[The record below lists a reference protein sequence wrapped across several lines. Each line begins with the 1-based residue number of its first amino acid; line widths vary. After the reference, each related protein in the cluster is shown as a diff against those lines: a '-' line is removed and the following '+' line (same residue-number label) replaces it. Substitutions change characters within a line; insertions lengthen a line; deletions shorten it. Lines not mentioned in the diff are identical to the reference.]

1 MLALSHNLDLKIQ
14 IVYSKRVKKNM
25 LSDINHKRLAEAML
39 ISENK
44 LTLKA
49 TIITKNRKG
58 YFS

>member
-1 MLALSHNLDLKIQ
+1 
-14 IVYSKRVKKNM
+14 M